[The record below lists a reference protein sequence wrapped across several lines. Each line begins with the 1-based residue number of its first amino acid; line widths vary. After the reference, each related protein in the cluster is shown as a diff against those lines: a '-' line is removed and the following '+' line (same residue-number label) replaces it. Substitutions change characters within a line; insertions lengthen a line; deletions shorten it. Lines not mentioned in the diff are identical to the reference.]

1 MIGRDDE
8 IRRTIQILSRR
19 SKNNPV
25 LIGTSAPHT
34 LTPILAPP
42 PADAHSAS
50 APAGE
55 PGVGKTAI
63 SEGLAQRIVAG
74 DVPAALIDRR
84 IMALDMG
91 SLLAGA
97 KFRGEFEDR
106 LKGVMKEVMDSDGG
120 IILFIDE
127 IHTVVGAGA
136 GGSGGIDA
144 SNLLKPALARG
155 ELRCIGATTIDEYR
169 KYAWFS

>member
-25 LIGTSAPHT
+25 LI
-34 LTPILAPP
+34 
-42 PADAHSAS
+42 
-50 APAGE
+50 GE

-106 LKGVMKEVMDSDGG
+106 LKGIMKEVMDSDGG

-127 IHTVVGAGA
+127 IHTVVGAGS

-169 KYAWFS
+169 KCAPRSRAAALSRDD